1 MAESIDEYCSWQTEE
16 IPKSNDT
23 FAWQDYLIL
32 GCTLGISTVIGVY
45 FAWKDR
51 NKNADEYMMGGGN
64 VSPYPIAMSLATTFF
79 SGHGFLFYAGLTRLL
94 TLTGKM
100 TNNLSAKIYCFL
112 YFRPK
117 MAERSVVSKCLK

>member
-1 MAESIDEYCSWQTEE
+1 LPKVPNAKWFHFVNRRDKYFYPPRKMAESIDEYCSWQTEE

-79 SGHGFLFYAGLTRLL
+79 SGHGFLFML
-94 TLTGKM
+94 
-100 TNNLSAKIYCFL
+100 N
-112 YFRPK
+112 
-117 MAERSVVSKCLK
+117 